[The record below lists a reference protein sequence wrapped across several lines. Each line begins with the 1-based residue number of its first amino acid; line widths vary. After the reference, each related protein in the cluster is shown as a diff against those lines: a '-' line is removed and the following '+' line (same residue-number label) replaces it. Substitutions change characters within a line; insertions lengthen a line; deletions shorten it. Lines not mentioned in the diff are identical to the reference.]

1 MTRTLHL
8 LLLLGALIGLFGAE
22 GAYARGPRM
31 AVAPAAGSAMDPD
44 CMEMMRKAPPAA
56 PTPCKGM
63 TLDCIAAMGC
73 VVPVL
78 VQDEATA
85 VVAPMMAVPQFFW
98 PSTTVLAGSDPPP
111 EQHPPTQLT

>member
-1 MTRTLHL
+1 MPRALHF

-22 GAYARGPRM
+22 SAYALGPRM
-31 AVAPAAGSAMDPD
+31 AVAPAAVSGMDAD
-44 CMEMMRKAPPAA
+44 CMEMMRKAPPSA

-78 VQDEATA
+78 VQDQAAA
-85 VVAPMMAVPQFFW
+85 VAEPGMAMRQVFW
-98 PSTTVLAGSDPPP
+98 PATSVLAGSDPPP
-111 EQHPPTQLT
+111 EQHPPTQLG